1 MKKKLPII
9 IVGLLVILVAGFL
22 VIKSQKKQNTSEIT
36 TTEVEVPQA
45 PINERPFVSLIP
57 RSDAHQLT
65 LQVENLKNITTVEY
79 ELVYLVGDAQR
90 GVIGSIVT
98 NAKSAVSKDLLMG
111 SCSKN
116 VCKYDEGV
124 TGGTLTLRFRGSGS
138 VSKYEAPFSLQKMPE
153 AKNKLTL
160 GETGFSFTGKLNKAV
175 YYLTMGT
182 VGLPSD
188 LGKEVVGGPYGIF
201 SSDNG
206 LLSGIVGLESSE
218 TLSSSIMGWNSKSS
232 AWETIDSQKSTTGL
246 NVFILVK

>member
-9 IVGLLVILVAGFL
+9 IVGLLVVLLTGLLV
-22 VIKSQKKQNTSEIT
+22 VNNRKKQNTTEVD

-153 AKNKLTL
+153 AKNKLITD
-160 GETGFSFTGKLNKAV
+160 EAGFSFTGKLNKAV

-188 LGKEVVGGPYGIF
+188 PGKEVVGGPYGIF

-206 LLSGIVGLESSE
+206 LLSGIADLKSSDVA
-218 TLSSSIMGWNSKSS
+218 TLTLMGWNSKTS

-246 NVFILVK
+246 NVFILVR